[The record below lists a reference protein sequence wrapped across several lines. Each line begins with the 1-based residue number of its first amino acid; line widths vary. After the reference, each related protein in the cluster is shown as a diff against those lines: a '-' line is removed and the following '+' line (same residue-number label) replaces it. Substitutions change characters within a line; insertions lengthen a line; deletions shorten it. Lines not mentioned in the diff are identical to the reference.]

1 MRVSDAST
9 QAGDASRSPKSEKKL
24 GLVARIKLFFRQII
38 GEMKKVVTPTRKEL
52 GTLFVTVNVV
62 RAHYHGFCR
71 PAGRCL
77 CTASIFD
84 LRLGK

>member
-52 GTLFVTVNVV
+52 GTLFVTVIVFVLIIMAFVGLLDVV
-62 RAHYHGFCR
+62 FARLAF
-71 PAGRCL
+71 L
-77 CTASIFD
+77 IF
-84 LRLGK
+84 G